1 MGGAGMGYGQTVPDG
16 YPESSLPWQERQRHA
31 SGFAAMLKTIRVVL
45 FQPSV
50 AFSQIQVEGS
60 LGSSM
65 LFVVILGTAGA
76 FFAAFWQV
84 LMHLVGFA
92 APLARGG
99 GEEMAVLVGGMGVYF
114 VLLVLLAPLFILI
127 GSFLGAGLLHVCL
140 WLVGGVT
147 QPFEATY
154 AVVAYMSGSTAV
166 FNLVPICGGLVGW
179 IWGLVVEIIGLAR
192 VHNTGVGRAVLAVF
206 LPLIACC
213 GVMGVIFF
221 LAGGLGAIG
230 AH

>member
-60 LGSSM
+60 MGSSM
-65 LFVVILGTAGA
+65 LFVLILGTAGA
-76 FFAAFWQV
+76 VFGTFWQQL
-84 LMHLVGFA
+84 LMHLVGPAGF
-92 APLARGG
+92 LARGG
-99 GEEMAVLVGGMGVYF
+99 GEEMAVFVGGMGVYF
-114 VLLVLLAPLFILI
+114 VLLVVLAPLFILI

-154 AVVAYMSGSTAV
+154 AVVAYMTGSTAV
-166 FNLVPICGGLVGW
+166 FNLVPICGGLVGS

-192 VHNTGVGRAVLAVF
+192 VHNTGVGRVILAIL

-221 LAGGLGAIG
+221 VTGGLG
-230 AH
+230 